1 MTRKLITISLC
12 LLLLVGAVQIS
23 RRNTE
28 RRKLARDQAL
38 VQAVANGDLEQVGRL
53 LQEGADVRTRTD
65 IGESLLITADNANSP
80 DVLTALVQRGLSL
93 SERDRAGY
101 LILHRAARRGETPML
116 EAVVRL
122 GLPVNEPDARGRSAL
137 THALRAARFE
147 AAQFLLSQGA
157 SVKPDPNGEAPLVAF
172 LASDGNP
179 RSIPGKITLLPRGA
193 RRLPPGKP
201 ITPATAKSRSVAAS
215 DYLPP
220 DSLQPYRNCRF
231 RPGVEDEEWIACVRA
246 LLEHGADPNAQDASG
261 HSAIEIALARGAT
274 KTARL
279 LVDKVGAWRD
289 DQGRT
294 ALRIAAEQ
302 GNFEQMA
309 EFYRIAGRPSEE
321 AGLELLLA
329 SWLGDLKRVQSLLA
343 AGADPNRSG
352 IRGRSALYGATR
364 RRDLR
369 IVKLLLA
376 HGAIPSRADFGR
388 NTPLHAAAGQGW
400 VDGARALLAAG
411 APVDALTTDGWT
423 PLHLAAG
430 YRNPQLLQ
438 STGNHSLQAPA
449 SLLDMVQL
457 LLDHGADP
465 NAVDER
471 GWSPL
476 RKTMLLSVEP
486 DIEVVRLLLK
496 RGARDRHNANDDPL
510 LFIAVQLHDT
520 AAAEALLAYGADI
533 NELSPH
539 DGATP
544 LSRATINGN
553 LPMVRFLRERHA
565 QLSTLRKAAPQR
577 VGSKPVAPVG
587 SRR

>member
-1 MTRKLITISLC
+1 MTRKLITIGLC
-12 LLLLVGAVQIS
+12 FLLLAGVAQIRHKNAEK
-23 RRNTE
+23 RR
-28 RRKLARDQAL
+28 LARDQAL

-53 LQEGADVRTRTD
+53 LQEGANVRTRTD
-65 IGESLLITADNANSP
+65 IGESLLITADNANNP

-93 SERDRAGY
+93 SEPDRAGY
-101 LILHRAARRGETPML
+101 LILHRAARRGDTPML
-116 EAVVRL
+116 ETVLRL

-157 SVKPDPNGEAPLVAF
+157 SVKPDPNGESPLVAF
-172 LASDGNP
+172 LASEGNP
-179 RSIPGKITLLPRGA
+179 RGYSGKIRLLPKGT
-193 RRLPPGKP
+193 RRSPSGKL
-201 ITPATAKSRSVAAS
+201 TVATVKSRSAAAP
-215 DYLPP
+215 DYPPP
-220 DSLQPYRNCRF
+220 DSLEPYRICRF
-231 RPGVEDEEWIACVRA
+231 RPDAEDDEWIACVRA
-246 LLEHGADPNAQDASG
+246 LLKHGADPKARDAYG

-279 LVDKVGAWRD
+279 LIEKVGAWRD

-302 GNFEQMA
+302 GNLEQMA
-309 EFYRIAGRPSEE
+309 EFYPIAGRPSEE
-321 AGLELLLA
+321 TGVELLLA
-329 SWLGDLKRVQSLLA
+329 SWLGDLKRVHSLLA

-352 IRGRSALYGATR
+352 IPGRSALYGATR

-376 HGAIPSRADFGR
+376 HGANPGQADFGR

-411 APVDALTTDGWT
+411 APVNARTTDGWP

-430 YRNPQLLQ
+430 RHNPQDLVA
-438 STGNHSLQAPA
+438 TGDLSLQGSA
-449 SLLDMVQL
+449 SPRDMVQL

-465 NAVDER
+465 NAADKR
-471 GWSPL
+471 GTPPL
-476 RKTMLLSVEP
+476 RKAIESGPEP
-486 DIEVVRLLLK
+486 DVEVVRLLLK
-496 RGARDRHNANDDPL
+496 RGARDHHRADVDPL
-510 LFIAVQLHDT
+510 LFTAVQLHDT
-520 AAAEALLAYGADI
+520 AVAEALLAYGADI
-533 NELSPH
+533 NEPSPH

-544 LSRATINGN
+544 LSRATQFQN
-553 LPMVRFLRERHA
+553 LPMARFLRERRA

-577 VGSKPVAPVG
+577 VGGKPDAAVG
-587 SRR
+587 SGR